1 MKLKINNVTVFLS
14 IHLNGEAGKQKFL
27 KGSMKW
33 YRKKLLEKLSLFVT
47 ILSFFW

>member
-33 YRKKLLEKLSLFVT
+33 YRKKLSLFVT